1 MKEIYF
7 ILFILSLLSNL
18 SESIEESSENNRV
31 SKLIGMVRMETI
43 DKSLLFLPKRNEVNI
58 LQMVNYMIKAKE
70 EYSFNEAESAFLVFK
85 WIGQNIRINFNDE
98 DLDNPINAYT
108 SGEGTPKALSS
119 LFNNIC
125 TFFKVNS
132 GSISGYL
139 KWINYKDDVI
149 VNDREYTWNYVEING
164 EYYLIDVSQAAELNF
179 YPQYMYLHF
188 GTKPEIFIRLHFPK
202 DSKWQLLSEPY
213 TFEKFESMALLSPF
227 FYLIGFKAIS
237 PDTQTYESGKFI
249 LTSDILI
256 ERQNIG
262 YGCIT
267 QYGESINDEDDDYPG
282 SLINEIEFDLN
293 EEKCLIYYLVARP
306 ENSKTYFK
314 IAYFSPNNSNKSFLN
329 FKSMPISN
337 SNVEYNN
344 YSNSKELEK
353 GKILKSKNNRN
364 IRG

>member
-1 MKEIYF
+1 
-7 ILFILSLLSNL
+7 
-18 SESIEESSENNRV
+18 
-31 SKLIGMVRMETI
+31 
-43 DKSLLFLPKRNEVNI
+43 
-58 LQMVNYMIKAKE
+58 
-70 EYSFNEAESAFLVFK
+70 
-85 WIGQNIRINFNDE
+85 
-98 DLDNPINAYT
+98 
-108 SGEGTPKALSS
+108 
-119 LFNNIC
+119 
-125 TFFKVNS
+125 
-132 GSISGYL
+132 
-139 KWINYKDDVI
+139 
-149 VNDREYTWNYVEING
+149 
-164 EYYLIDVSQAAELNF
+164 
-179 YPQYMYLHF
+179 MYLHF

-202 DSKWQLLSEPY
+202 ESKWQLLSEPC

-256 ERQNIG
+256 EKQNIG

-293 EEKCLIYYLVARP
+293 EENCLIYYLVARP